1 MPPES
6 PLSEHNSAEDSS
18 PLTDQN
24 VAILYQIVKSA
35 EQHPDV
41 GIRPFRAMYAA
52 YESILPQNGLHPDH
66 DQIYLPYL
74 YRLGGKREE
83 GQSLYESFEG
93 LLAELG
99 FQIEFVADG
108 EGLQEITK
116 NLGAEYGDEN
126 GANGQT
132 GDTNGSRRRPRR
144 ASFASMYDAED
155 ESTRA
160 IRRRITSRASMSR
173 LETSQSAILDARPST
188 RATTRRTEK
197 TGANALPS
205 KPPAVQTRRGR
216 LTAEEFARS
225 SLHSQRRHT
234 SASSQ
239 GDRQTSIRPTSAASS
254 RNAKA
259 NAASSVDYISMTASD
274 LEDNVAQTSAAPP
287 GIELP
292 YLLGQNERFYN
303 PSKTQLLRDAHDFH
317 NYRIRS
323 VARDAV
329 DKWCFAAFQARDQH
343 EHMERLAAAH
353 DKEILLR
360 QAFEHWRLRLH
371 AKKQAAE
378 TERFFNRL
386 ERRAT
391 KARDLLLLAK
401 AFSHWAQCTQEE
413 VLRTLDARQHVL
425 STKYFQAWRE
435 ITVINQL
442 KMRRQGLRKFFRVW
456 KQRYVQSLTDDIKA
470 DLKRHE
476 SLLRNAYWHWFWAFC
491 EGRAPEWRAGRLKRK
506 YLFQWVVTFRS
517 NVRLNQQVILQS
529 TDSSKRKVLIS
540 WLEKARIITSARRE
554 ADAFIEQKQVAH
566 TLRAWRE
573 TAQYAP
579 FARQVSN
586 MVDWRVAGET
596 FSTFVTRYRF
606 EKQAESVNRLRIM
619 RTAWTQWNDCLR
631 WQSLAHRI
639 NDRYLLESLYK
650 WVIAERYTL
659 LQRLYEERLKQRIF
673 YRFRQHY
680 ALRQAERQSSRQI
693 VEETQRK
700 GHLRSF
706 LRHWYSQLGS
716 HGQDERIAFEFRAP
730 KVAQDTLQLWSR
742 ASEHVRDLN
751 SMSKHAKFYFFTRKC
766 FKRWQSANINSK
778 RQKRRNAYVQVR
790 RRSKMILARGVLRQ
804 WRNVVAQNHDV
815 QQQANLV
822 DHNRL
827 LQMGTNLFDRWRDQS
842 GLRRNQDYQAAQHYE
857 RRLLERHLYTW
868 IERLEDQARLDETA
882 ELNNE
887 MRVRNIAFG
896 WFNKLRLKIIELKG
910 REANAENL
918 RAWYE
923 KRHFRNVLRNWHDQT
938 ARKLDR
944 PQQDTTFS
952 SRIKRARPQ
961 AEADDRDGP
970 TRRAEDWTD
979 FDLGDWIPALEAQ
992 SSSTPLP
999 GYLSTPSK
1007 RAARAKALVRVS
1019 TTPAGTPIDHRHR
1032 SQTGSTPR
1040 TSRRAAFGKS
1050 TTALR
1055 GNTFGTITE
1064 DSPRTP

>member
-1 MPPES
+1 
-6 PLSEHNSAEDSS
+6 
-18 PLTDQN
+18 
-24 VAILYQIVKSA
+24 
-35 EQHPDV
+35 
-41 GIRPFRAMYAA
+41 MYAA
-52 YESILPQNGLHPDH
+52 YETILPQNGLHPDH

-74 YRLGGKREE
+74 YRLGGKRED
-83 GQSLYESFEG
+83 GQSLYETFEG

-116 NLGAEYGDEN
+116 NLGAGYEDEN
-126 GANGQT
+126 GANGEM
-132 GDTNGSRRRPRR
+132 GDINGSRRSPRR
-144 ASFASMYDAED
+144 ASFTSRYDAED

-160 IRRRITSRASMSR
+160 IRRRDTSRASMSR
-173 LETSQSAILDARPST
+173 LETSQSAVLDARPST
-188 RATTRRTEK
+188 RATTRGTEK
-197 TGANALPS
+197 TGANTSHS
-205 KPPAVQTRRGR
+205 KPSAVQTRRGR
-216 LTAEEFARS
+216 LTAKEFAKNL
-225 SLHSQRRHT
+225 LHIQRTHA
-234 SASSQ
+234 SASSH
-239 GDRQTSIRPTSAASS
+239 GNRQTSIRSASTASS
-254 RNAKA
+254 RNAEA
-259 NAASSVDYISMTASD
+259 YAASSVDYVSGSASD
-274 LEDNVAQTSAAPP
+274 LENNVAKASATPP
-287 GIELP
+287 NVELP

-343 EHMERLAAAH
+343 EHLERLAAAH

-401 AFSHWAQCTQEE
+401 AFGHWAQCTQEE
-413 VLRTLDARQHVL
+413 VLRTSDARQHVL
-425 STKYFQAWRE
+425 STKYFQAWRG

-442 KMRRQGLRKFFRVW
+442 KMRHQGLRKFFRVW
-456 KQRYVQSLTDDIKA
+456 KQRYVHSLTNDIKA
-470 DLKRHE
+470 DLQRHE
-476 SLLRNAYWHWFWAFC
+476 SLLRNAYWHWFWVFC
-491 EGRAPEWRAGRLKRK
+491 EKRAPEWKAGRLKRK
-506 YLFQWVVTFRS
+506 YLFQWVVAFRS
-517 NVRLNQQVILQS
+517 RVRLNQQVMLQS
-529 TDSSKRKVLIS
+529 TDSSKRKILIP
-540 WLEKARIITSARRE
+540 WLQKTRIITSARRE
-554 ADAFIEQKQVAH
+554 ADAFNEQKQAAR
-566 TLRAWRE
+566 TLQAWRKI
-573 TAQYAP
+573 AQYAP

-596 FSTFVTRYRF
+596 FSAFVTRYRS
-606 EKQAESVNRLRIM
+606 EKQAESVNRLRTM
-619 RTAWTQWNDCLR
+619 RTAWTQWNDRLR

-639 NDRYLLESLYK
+639 DDRYLLESLYK

-659 LQRLYEERLKQRIF
+659 LLRLYEERLKQRIF
-673 YRFRQHY
+673 HELRQHY
-680 ALRQAERQSSRQI
+680 ALRRAEREASLQLF
-693 VEETQRK
+693 EETRRK
-700 GHLRSF
+700 GRLRLF
-706 LRHWYSQLGS
+706 VRHWYSQLGS
-716 HGQDERIAFEFRAP
+716 QRQDERIAFEFRAP
-730 KVAQDTLQLWSR
+730 KVIQDTLGLWTR
-742 ASEHVRDLN
+742 VSEHVRDLN
-751 SMSKHAKFYFFTRKC
+751 SMSKHANFYFFTRKC
-766 FKRWQSANINSK
+766 FKRWQSATVNSK

-790 RRSKMILARGVLRQ
+790 RRSKMTLAAGVLQQ
-804 WRNVVAQNHDV
+804 WRDVHVQNHDM

-822 DHNRL
+822 DHDHL
-827 LQMGTNLFDRWRDQS
+827 LQMGTNLFDLWRDQS
-842 GLRRNQDYQAAQHYE
+842 GLRRNQEYQATQHYE
-857 RRLLERHLYTW
+857 RRLQERHLYTW

-896 WFNKLRLKIIELKG
+896 WLNKLRLKIIELKG
-910 REANAENL
+910 REANADNL

-923 KRHFRNVLRNWHDQT
+923 KRHFRNVLRNWQDQT

-961 AEADDRDGP
+961 PEVDDRDGP

-999 GYLSTPSK
+999 GCLSTPSK

-1019 TTPAGTPIDHRHR
+1019 TTPAGTPTEHRHH

-1050 TTALR
+1050 SAALR
-1055 GNTFGTITE
+1055 GNTFGTIIE

>member
-6 PLSEHNSAEDSS
+6 PLSEHNSVEDSS

-35 EQHPDV
+35 GQHPDV
-41 GIRPFRAMYAA
+41 RIRPFRAMYAA
-52 YESILPQNGLHPDH
+52 YETILPQNGLHPDH

-108 EGLQEITK
+108 EEVQEITK
-116 NLGAEYGDEN
+116 NFGPEYGDDS
-126 GANGQT
+126 GAGGQM
-132 GDTNGSRRRPRR
+132 GDTNGYRRRSRR
-144 ASFASMYDAED
+144 ASFNSMYDAED

-160 IRRRITSRASMSR
+160 IRRRDTSRASMSR
-173 LETSQSAILDARPST
+173 LETSRSEVLDTRPST

-197 TGANALPS
+197 TGANALS
-205 KPPAVQTRRGR
+205 SRPPRRDR
-216 LTAEEFARS
+216 LTAEEFATDS
-225 SLHSQRRHT
+225 SYFQPRHA

-239 GDRQTSIRPTSAASS
+239 GDRLRSHRPASTASS
-254 RNAKA
+254 RNAEA
-259 NAASSVDYISMTASD
+259 NAASPVYDVSMAAS
-274 LEDNVAQTSAAPP
+274 EGGKNTTQASATPHAVQP
-287 GIELP
+287 P
-292 YLLGQNERFYN
+292 YLLGQNEHFYN

-353 DKEILLR
+353 DKEILIR

-371 AKKQAAE
+371 ARKRAAE
-378 TERFFNRL
+378 NERFFNRL

-401 AFSHWAQCTQEE
+401 AFSHWMQCTREE
-413 VLRTLDARQHVL
+413 VLRTSDARQHVL

-442 KMRRQGLRKFFRVW
+442 KMRRQGLRKFFGVW
-456 KQRYVQSLTDDIKA
+456 KQRYIATLTDDIKA
-470 DLKRHE
+470 DLRHHE
-476 SLLRNAYWHWFWAFC
+476 SLLRNAYWHWFWIFC
-491 EGRAPEWRAGRLKRK
+491 ERRAPEWRAARLKRK
-506 YLFQWVVTFRS
+506 YMFQCVATFRS
-517 NVRLNQQVILQS
+517 NVRLNQQVSLQS
-529 TDSSKRKVLIS
+529 INTTRKKVLLP
-540 WLEKARIITSARRE
+540 WLEKARITISAKRE
-554 ADAFIEQKQVAH
+554 AEAFNEQKQAARA
-566 TLRAWRE
+566 LQAWRR
-573 TAQYAP
+573 TTQYAP

-586 MVDWRVAGET
+586 MIDWRVAGET
-596 FSTFVTRYRF
+596 FSSFITRYRF
-606 EKQAESVNRLRIM
+606 EKQAGSVNRLRIM
-619 RTAWTQWNDCLR
+619 RTAWTQWNDLLR
-631 WQSLAHRI
+631 WQTLAHRL
-639 NDRYLLESLYK
+639 NDRFLLETLYK
-650 WVIAERYTL
+650 WVIAERYL
-659 LQRLYEERLKQRIF
+659 LLHRLFEERLKQLMF
-673 YRFRQHY
+673 NKLKQHCI
-680 ALRQAERQSSRQI
+680 LRQAERESCRQV
-693 VEETQRK
+693 VEEAQRK
-700 GHLRSF
+700 SRVQSF
-706 LRHWYSQLGS
+706 IRHWYSRLGS
-716 HGQDERIAFEFRAP
+716 YRQDERIAFEFHAP
-730 KVAQDTLQLWSR
+730 KAAQDALQLWTSSS
-742 ASEHVRDLN
+742 AHVRDLN
-751 SMSKHAKFYFFTRKC
+751 SMAKHANFYFFTRKC
-766 FKRWQSANINSK
+766 YKRWQSATTNSK

-790 RRSKMILARGVLRQ
+790 RRSKINLAAGILGQ
-804 WRNVVAQNHDV
+804 WRNLSTRNQDM
-815 QQQANLV
+815 QQQAGFV
-822 DHNRL
+822 DQNRL
-827 LQMGTNLFDRWRDQS
+827 LQMCTNLFDRWRDQS
-842 GLRRNQDYQAAQHYE
+842 NLRRDQDYQAIQHYE

-868 IERLEDQARLDETA
+868 IERLEDQARLEETA

-887 MRVRNIAFG
+887 MRVRNVAFG
-896 WFNKLRLKIIELKG
+896 WFNKLRLKIIEFKG

-923 KRHFRNVLRNWHDQT
+923 KRHSRNMLRYWHNKT
-938 ARKLDR
+938 AGKLDR

-1019 TTPAGTPIDHRHR
+1019 TTPAGTPFEHRHG
-1032 SQTGSTPR
+1032 SQTGWTPR
-1040 TSRRAAFGKS
+1040 TSRRSAFGKS
-1050 TTALR
+1050 NTALK
-1055 GNTFGTITE
+1055 GKTFGTIIE